1 MIRLLLYGF
10 AFYLCAIPSVL
21 AIDYVIIHREGEP
34 QREISGK
41 IEVEAEDGGVLL
53 LGADGELWPITAEEI
68 VSKRS
73 DEQEFAPLTR
83 GALGE
88 RLLQEN
94 PGFKLHTTAHY
105 AICYNTSREY
115 AEWVGSLYERL
126 YDGFY
131 NYWGKR
137 GMKLEEPKLPLV
149 ALVFDS
155 RENYVAHA
163 RSELGD
169 AVGNAQGGII
179 GYYSLRSN
187 QVTMYDLTGI
197 EGLGDR
203 RRTTSAKRITAILS
217 QPAAERNV
225 ATIVHEATHQLVF
238 NSGMQTR
245 YADIPF
251 WVSEGMAMFFE
262 TPDLQSPKGW
272 KKIGSVN
279 VFNLQQ
285 FYRYQRERP
294 ANSLSLLLL
303 DDKRFRDPQTARD
316 AYAEAWAFNYFLLRT
331 RSEEYVAYLQELSK
345 LQPLVALEP
354 QQRIA
359 MFKAAFGEDL
369 NKIEADWLK
378 FMRKV
383 D

>member
-1 MIRLLLYGF
+1 MFRAATSSIL
-10 AFYLCAIPSVL
+10 LCACAVPFL
-21 AIDYVIIHREGEP
+21 HALDYVTIKRDSKEQEV
-34 QREISGK
+34 SGK

-53 LGADGELWPITAEEI
+53 LSPDGELWAITAEEI
-68 VSKRS
+68 VSKRK
-73 DEQEFAPLTR
+73 DDTEFAPLTR
-83 GALGE
+83 DALGK
-88 RLLQEN
+88 RLLQEH

-105 AICYNTSREY
+105 AICYNTSKEY

-131 NYWGKR
+131 NYWSKR
-137 GMKLEEPKLPLV
+137 GLKLRDPELPLV

-155 RENYVAHA
+155 RENYALHA
-163 RSELGD
+163 RRELGD
-169 AVGNAQGGII
+169 AVGGAEGGII

-197 EGLGDR
+197 EGLGDT
-203 RRTTSAKRITAILS
+203 RRTTTAKRINAILS

-251 WVSEGMAMFFE
+251 WVSEGLAMYFE

-272 KKIGSVN
+272 KKIGAVN
-279 VFNLQQ
+279 TFNLQQ
-285 FYRYQRERP
+285 FHRYLRERP
-294 ANSLSLLLL
+294 ANSLQSLLL
-303 DDKRFRDPQTARD
+303 DDKRFRDPKTARN

-331 RSEEYVAYLQELSK
+331 RADEYADYLQQLTELE
-345 LQPLVALEP
+345 PLVALEP
-354 QQRIA
+354 SQRIA
-359 MFKAAFGEDL
+359 VFKAAFGDDL
-369 NKIEADWLK
+369 SKLEADWLK
-378 FMRKV
+378 FMRGV
-383 D
+383 N